1 MHSIH
6 KVSSTFIVMEY
17 SYIFTISFLLVCV
30 LWNEEVKGNPIV
42 SCPTVDGETCV
53 FPFVYDGETYD
64 HCHFNDS
71 HYLCATSQSNSTH
84 PATSL
89 STCSVTCFGDAT
101 MLEKFHPKFVTENVM
116 RALDDEPE
124 SMEDKMEEGETK
136 DSDEDKEDVKT
147 EEGETKDSEE
157 DTEENKTEEGEN
169 NDSEEDTED
178 KETEEDENDDDSED
192 DKEDQSTEED
202 EMKDSED
209 DKEDQSTE
217 EDEMKDSEEDKEEES
232 KCKTLSEINCVFPFK
247 FNGIEH
253 TSCTYAGVGHYSWC
267 ATAVDPSNM
276 EYTSYGF
283 CSKDC
288 EKEEIVPEDQCATFD
303 GTKCEFPFTYNEQT
317 YNECTGTD
325 NSGLPWCATKVNDN
339 MEHLEYGVCR
349 SIC

>member
-1 MHSIH
+1 MFLLLRYINGVYALSWMHSTH
-6 KVSSTFIVMEY
+6 KVSSTFIIMDF
-17 SYIFTISFLLVCV
+17 SSIFPIFFLLVCV
-30 LWNEEVKGNPIV
+30 LWNKEVKGNPIV

-89 STCSVTCFGDAT
+89 STCSVTCFGDAA
-101 MLEKFHPKFVTENVM
+101 MLERFHSKFVTTNVV
-116 RALDDEPE
+116 RALDDGPE
-124 SMEDKMEEGETK
+124 ECLTKGSEKCIFPYTINGVMHNNCTYHSYNGKDSYLCPISVQENLEAEGLTNCSKDCIEAQQRKEKEKKKEDK
-136 DSDEDKEDVKT
+136 
-147 EEGETKDSEE
+147 TKDSEE
-157 DTEENKTEEGEN
+157 DK
-169 NDSEEDTED
+169 
-178 KETEEDENDDDSED
+178 
-192 DKEDQSTEED
+192 
-202 EMKDSED
+202 
-209 DKEDQSTE
+209 
-217 EDEMKDSEEDKEEES
+217 EES

-253 TSCTYAGVGHYSWC
+253 TSCTYEGIGHYSWC
-267 ATAVDPSNM
+267 ATAVDPSTM

-288 EKEEIVPEDQCATFD
+288 EKEEKVPEDQCASIY
-303 GTKCEFPFTYNEQT
+303 GKKCVFPFLHKEQT

-325 NSGLPWCATKVNDN
+325 NEGLPWCATKVNEY
-339 MEHLEYGVCR
+339 MEYLEYEICR

>member
-30 LWNEEVKGNPIV
+30 LWNKEVKGNPIV

-53 FPFVYDGETYD
+53 FPLRYM
-64 HCHFNDS
+64 
-71 HYLCATSQSNSTH
+71 LCY
-84 PATSL
+84 
-89 STCSVTCFGDAT
+89 CCFGDAT

-136 DSDEDKEDVKT
+136 DS
-147 EEGETKDSEE
+147 EE

-178 KETEEDENDDDSED
+178 KETEEDENDDSED

-209 DKEDQSTE
+209 DKEDQTTE
-217 EDEMKDSEEDKEEES
+217 EDEMKDSEEDKR
-232 KCKTLSEINCVFPFK
+232 
-247 FNGIEH
+247 
-253 TSCTYAGVGHYSWC
+253 SCTYAGVGHYSWC

-303 GTKCEFPFTYNEQT
+303 GTKCEFPFTYNKQT

-325 NSGLPWCATKVNDN
+325 NSGLPWCATKVLTITWN
-339 MEHLEYGVCR
+339 
-349 SIC
+349 I